1 MPRAIAMQTLQ
12 EYADK
17 LENDFDLDLDGDF
30 LKITHPK
37 GQFLLNYHPT
47 LDQLW
52 LASPT
57 SGAHHFHHTNSEWL
71 CTRSAMK
78 LEEVLKKDLYA

>member
-1 MPRAIAMQTLQ
+1 MSRTIAMHALQ

-17 LENDFDLDLDGDF
+17 LENDFDLDIDGDF

-47 LDQLW
+47 LNQLW
-52 LASPT
+52 LSSPL
-57 SGAHHFHHTNSEWL
+57 SGAHHFHYTNEWL
-71 CTRSAMK
+71 CTRSGK
-78 LEEVLKKDLYA
+78 NLSEILQNDLYA

>member
-1 MPRAIAMQTLQ
+1 MSRTIAMHTLQ

-17 LENDFDLDLDGDF
+17 LENDFDLDIDGDF

-47 LDQLW
+47 LNQLW
-52 LASPT
+52 LASPL
-57 SGAHHFHHTNSEWL
+57 SGAHHFHYTVEWL
-71 CTRSAMK
+71 CTRSGK
-78 LEEVLKKDLYA
+78 SLSEILQNDLYA